1 MSYISETIQNLRHSG
16 PLIISASSCGF
27 ICLLLAILVVVLR
40 KPWKTALTMLSVSVT
55 FLVATLLSQA
65 LEWFSIGRSPVE
77 GRAEG
82 WMVNQ
87 AMGLFLQSMDV
98 LLLILT
104 VNTFCLGIFSTAAA
118 WFRPPP
124 KSTWFL
130 LFCAVFCL
138 VLCAT
143 LELIRFRIRVLIA
156 L

>member
-1 MSYISETIQNLRHSG
+1 MSYISETIQNLRRSG

-98 LLLILT
+98 LLLLLT
-104 VNTFCLGIFSTAAA
+104 VNTFCLGIF
-118 WFRPPP
+118 RPPP
-124 KSTWFL
+124 LGSARPLSQLGF
-130 LFCAVFCL
+130 FCF
-138 VLCAT
+138 VLYSASCCARP
-143 LELIRFRIRVLIA
+143 LS
-156 L
+156 